1 MNEYLVLVVEDD
13 KPIRNLITTT
23 LKMND
28 YRFITA
34 VRGNEAIMLSAS
46 HKPDIIILDLG
57 LPDIDGVE
65 VIEHIRTWSDVP
77 IIIVSARSEDRDK
90 ITALDKGADD
100 YLTKPF
106 SVDELLARLRVIQ
119 RRLMKSENIS
129 VTEFVNGRLRIDYGI
144 SADILGCVIEKASGV
159 KYSRFLKENI
169 FEPLGMNDTGFFVPA
184 EKLSRFTALYKY
196 ENDKLVRDYENYLGL
211 TDYTAPPSFESGGA
225 GLVSTIAD
233 YAKFA
238 NMLCN
243 RGKFGDV
250 QLISSESFDYMTAPK
265 LGAVQQ
271 SDLWERLNGYN
282 YACLMRIMTDESSAE
297 IKTSNGEFGWDG
309 WTGTYF
315 CANPE
320 NGIVCLCFTQI
331 AGAGTTWQAQKID
344 KIVYD
349 ELVR

>member
-129 VTEFVNGRLRIDYGI
+129 VTKFVNGRLRIDY
-144 SADILGCVIEKASGV
+144 ASGYV
-159 KYSRFLKENI
+159 HLDDEELHLTPIEYKLLCLLAKNVGKVLTHKYIIQSVW
-169 FEPLGMNDTGFFVPA
+169 GTPA
-184 EKLSRFTALYKY
+184 DNSEASLRVFMATLRKKLRDSSQALIQTHIGIGYRMM
-196 ENDKLVRDYENYLGL
+196 KL
-211 TDYTAPPSFESGGA
+211 
-225 GLVSTIAD
+225 
-233 YAKFA
+233 
-238 NMLCN
+238 
-243 RGKFGDV
+243 
-250 QLISSESFDYMTAPK
+250 
-265 LGAVQQ
+265 
-271 SDLWERLNGYN
+271 
-282 YACLMRIMTDESSAE
+282 
-297 IKTSNGEFGWDG
+297 
-309 WTGTYF
+309 
-315 CANPE
+315 
-320 NGIVCLCFTQI
+320 
-331 AGAGTTWQAQKID
+331 
-344 KIVYD
+344 
-349 ELVR
+349 

>member
-77 IIIVSARSEDRDK
+77 IIIVSARSEERDK

-119 RRLMKSENIS
+119 RPLMKSENIS
-129 VTEFVNGRLRIDYGI
+129 VTEFVNGRLRIDYV
-144 SADILGCVIEKASGV
+144 SGCVHLDDEEIHLTPIEYKLLCLLAKNVGKVLTHKYIIQSVWGTPADNSEASLRV
-159 KYSRFLKENI
+159 FMATLRK
-169 FEPLGMNDTGFFVPA
+169 
-184 EKLSRFTALYKY
+184 KLSDGSQALIQTHIGIGYRMM
-196 ENDKLVRDYENYLGL
+196 KL
-211 TDYTAPPSFESGGA
+211 
-225 GLVSTIAD
+225 
-233 YAKFA
+233 
-238 NMLCN
+238 
-243 RGKFGDV
+243 
-250 QLISSESFDYMTAPK
+250 
-265 LGAVQQ
+265 
-271 SDLWERLNGYN
+271 
-282 YACLMRIMTDESSAE
+282 
-297 IKTSNGEFGWDG
+297 
-309 WTGTYF
+309 
-315 CANPE
+315 
-320 NGIVCLCFTQI
+320 
-331 AGAGTTWQAQKID
+331 
-344 KIVYD
+344 
-349 ELVR
+349 

>member
-129 VTEFVNGRLRIDYGI
+129 VTEFVNGRLRIDYV
-144 SADILGCVIEKASGV
+144 SGCVHLDDEELHLTPIEYKLLCLLAKNVGKVLTHKYIIQSLWGTPADNSEASLRV
-159 KYSRFLKENI
+159 FMATLRK
-169 FEPLGMNDTGFFVPA
+169 
-184 EKLSRFTALYKY
+184 
-196 ENDKLVRDYENYLGL
+196 
-211 TDYTAPPSFESGGA
+211 
-225 GLVSTIAD
+225 
-233 YAKFA
+233 
-238 NMLCN
+238 
-243 RGKFGDV
+243 
-250 QLISSESFDYMTAPK
+250 K
-265 LGAVQQ
+265 LGDSSQALIQTHIGI
-271 SDLWERLNGYN
+271 GYRMMK
-282 YACLMRIMTDESSAE
+282 L
-297 IKTSNGEFGWDG
+297 
-309 WTGTYF
+309 
-315 CANPE
+315 
-320 NGIVCLCFTQI
+320 
-331 AGAGTTWQAQKID
+331 
-344 KIVYD
+344 
-349 ELVR
+349 